1 MLILVICS
9 SSYAIKS
16 TMYSNNEWY
25 VCKLLTN
32 YVLKRIW
39 SKGVSA
45 INILKYVIFSAKAQ
59 ISKPMDV
66 PYIHVYV
73 WLKDDKHVIWMR
85 IWFILKN
92 ISLFYRIW
100 RLWLVRFAHWPTNF
114 IIWLNR
120 LIFSALINSHSD
132 NTYISYAETNSVHD
146 NYMHVLHIYALIVCN
161 FNQLM

>member
-1 MLILVICS
+1 MFANYLR
-9 SSYAIKS
+9 
-16 TMYSNNEWY
+16 TMYWSVFGLKEW
-25 VCKLLTN
+25 V
-32 YVLKRIW
+32 R
-39 SKGVSA
+39 
-45 INILKYVIFSAKAQ
+45 INILKYVIFSAKTQ

>member
-45 INILKYVIFSAKAQ
+45 DKYFEICDFFRENTN
-59 ISKPMDV
+59 
-66 PYIHVYV
+66 IHVYV

-161 FNQLM
+161 FNQLI